1 MVRRPAALQRLRR
14 RVNRRVYRC
23 LFRFYRVIFPTSD
36 SDQPPAG
43 GRRGGGGGG
52 RIAGSSLS
60 RVLIVRPDRIGD
72 LIVTTPVIGLIADA
86 APQAEVDVLASPA
99 NAPLL
104 EAERRVC
111 RVYLRRGWS
120 DWILLFPRMRRRRYD
135 IIYSFI
141 YGRGLR
147 EGLVAS
153 AIARRQT
160 RKISVMRP
168 AQYRGLFTRA
178 IRAPHS
184 MRHMADQL
192 LYLVGQTIDSPATR
206 DPRARPM
213 HIALDSTAEANAGAF
228 LARLGVSDFVAVNIA
243 SAEPWR
249 EWPWTS
255 CVEVLRAL
263 LPRWPGMTFVLTP
276 PPSPNRIADAE
287 RVVAACASDR
297 VVVFPPSVRF
307 LDFVA
312 LVRRARLVLTS
323 DTANVHVASACQRPV
338 VAIYSGIRTTPGLW
352 SPFGVPA
359 REVRAE
365 AGQPV
370 SAIPAE
376 KIVRACEELYAEIDA
391 AGRRERVTAS

>member
-1 MVRRPAALQRLRR
+1 MVRPAALRR
-14 RVNRRVYRC
+14 RVNRRFYRC
-23 LFRFYRVIFPTSD
+23 LFRVYRAIFPTSD
-36 SDQPPAG
+36 GGQRSPVAG
-43 GRRGGGGGG
+43 T
-52 RIAGSSLS
+52 SLS

-72 LIVTTPVIGLIADA
+72 LIVTTPVISLLADA

-104 EAERRVC
+104 EAERRVH

-147 EGLVAS
+147 EGLIAS
-153 AIARRQT
+153 AIGRRET

-168 AQYRGLFTRA
+168 ARYRGLFTSFV
-178 IRAPHS
+178 RAPHS
-184 MRHMADQL
+184 MCHMADQL
-192 LYLVGQTIDSPATR
+192 LYVVAQTIDSPATR
-206 DPRARPM
+206 DRRARPM
-213 HIALDSTAEANAGAF
+213 QIPVDSMAEANAGAF
-228 LARLGVSDFVAVNIA
+228 LARFGLSDFVAVNIA

-255 CVEVLRAL
+255 CADVLRAL
-263 LPRWPGMTFVLTP
+263 LQRWPTMSFVLTP
-276 PPSPNRIADAE
+276 PPLPNRVADAE
-287 RVVAACASDR
+287 RVIAACASNR
-297 VVVFPPSVRF
+297 VVLFPSSKRF
-307 LDFVA
+307 LDLVA
-312 LVRRARLVLTS
+312 LVRRAKLVLTS

-338 VAIYSGIRTTPGLW
+338 VAIYSGIRTRPGLW

-391 AGRRERVTAS
+391 AGKRERVTAS